1 MTTAG
6 TAGSWRQSGLRSD
19 RSSVAPRPSIRPDR
33 TTDRGHADP
42 GMRAPGA
49 ERGPRPSRPI
59 PPLPPLRSAGSG
71 RDRPRA
77 PEDDMAYGDAAGFT
91 SSSGARRPAARSGDR
106 RPERS
111 RPERNRADDRRP
123 GARGGDPRNAAMAP
137 RGRIGPAAADT
148 GGRRMRGIVAVLGVF
163 LITLAGA
170 AVDSLFMGMGLGL
183 ITLGCLV
190 GSTVLA
196 AALVRRRD
204 LLSVVV
210 APPLV
215 FVAVAGANIALAPS
229 ASFNLATMATLLVR
243 GFPTMAIATV
253 AAFVI
258 ALIRWAARR

>member
-33 TTDRGHADP
+33 GTDRAPADP

-49 ERGPRPSRPI
+49 ERGSRPSRPI

-71 RDRPRA
+71 REPLRA
-77 PEDDMAYGDAAGFT
+77 PEDDMAYGDAAEFT
-91 SSSGARRPAARSGDR
+91 RSPGARRPAAARSGDR

-123 GARGGDPRNAAMAP
+123 SARAGDPRSASMAP
-137 RGRIGPAAADT
+137 RGRTAPAAET
-148 GGRRMRGIVAVLGVF
+148 GGGRMRGIVAVLGVF
-163 LITLAGA
+163 LVTLAGA

-183 ITLGCLV
+183 ITLGSLV

-215 FVAVAGANIALAPS
+215 FVAVACANIALAPS

-243 GFPTMAIATV
+243 GFPTMAIATG
-253 AAFVI
+253 AALVI

>member
-1 MTTAG
+1 
-6 TAGSWRQSGLRSD
+6 
-19 RSSVAPRPSIRPDR
+19 
-33 TTDRGHADP
+33 
-42 GMRAPGA
+42 
-49 ERGPRPSRPI
+49 
-59 PPLPPLRSAGSG
+59 
-71 RDRPRA
+71 
-77 PEDDMAYGDAAGFT
+77 MAYGD
-91 SSSGARRPAARSGDR
+91 GAEFARTPAPRRPSTARSGDR
-106 RPERS
+106 RPERA

-123 GARGGDPRNAAMAP
+123 SARGGDPRNAAMAP
-137 RGRIGPAAADT
+137 RGRTAPAET
-148 GGRRMRGIVAVLGVF
+148 GASRVRGIVAVVAVF

-196 AALVRRRD
+196 TALVRRRD

-215 FVAVAGANIALAPS
+215 FVAVACANIALAPS
-229 ASFNLATMATLLVR
+229 ASFNLASMATLLVR
-243 GFPTMAIATV
+243 GFPTMAIATG

>member
-1 MTTAG
+1 
-6 TAGSWRQSGLRSD
+6 
-19 RSSVAPRPSIRPDR
+19 
-33 TTDRGHADP
+33 
-42 GMRAPGA
+42 
-49 ERGPRPSRPI
+49 
-59 PPLPPLRSAGSG
+59 
-71 RDRPRA
+71 
-77 PEDDMAYGDAAGFT
+77 MAYGDAAEFART
-91 SSSGARRPAARSGDR
+91 PGARRPSAARGGER

-123 GARGGDPRNAAMAP
+123 NVRSGEARGASTAP
-137 RGRIGPAAADT
+137 RGRTAPAET
-148 GGRRMRGIVAVLGVF
+148 GGSRVRGIVAVLAVF

-196 AALVRRRD
+196 AVMVRRRD

-215 FVAVAGANIALAPS
+215 FVAVACANIALAPS
-229 ASFNLATMATLLVR
+229 ASFNLPSMATLLVR
-243 GFPTMAIATV
+243 GFPTMAIATG